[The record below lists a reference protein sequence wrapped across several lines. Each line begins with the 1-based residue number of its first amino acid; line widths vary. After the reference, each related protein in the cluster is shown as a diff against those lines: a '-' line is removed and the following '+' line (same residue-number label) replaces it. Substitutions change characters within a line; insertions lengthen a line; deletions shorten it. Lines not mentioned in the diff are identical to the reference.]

1 MVVCELD
8 LRSLLPSTAL
18 SASQREFHRRQG
30 IRTQLR
36 RRQQREQA
44 VERRQ
49 QAAAARQA
57 AARTAARL
65 QKQQADEQAAAARRS
80 AAATAAA
87 AAAAAGGAE
96 GQGGGSTT
104 PATAATPA
112 DDTDSEWSFAR
123 MAQRNA
129 GATVKRSAG
138 LIARSQARA
147 ARSGWG
153 AAQASR
159 GTPLTS
165 AEAQDMEEARLAAAY
180 APPSNRGFAFQALEM
195 ALADAAMKQAAVES
209 SARPK
214 GAGGWASAATRREE
228 APPAVTG
235 GGGEAGDVGASITA
249 PSSGRAVRAP
259 SVEDEYGTAG
269 GGGKKKKK
277 RRGKANRASKGT
289 KVVLFG

>member
-104 PATAATPA
+104 LATAAAPA

-269 GGGKKKKK
+269 GGSKKKKK